1 MGRQM
6 FGYALK
12 VNGAGKR
19 KNPASRG
26 IIYVLLVLL
35 VACETPGSAPGET
48 TYSVFFTPADHIE
61 QLLEKNDLEAA
72 SEVYANQR
80 QYFAEKSEGRRTVA
94 DKLVKRLIKL
104 LVPKAES
111 AKGALDDI
119 SWPSAYERWND
130 VKAVLKNADNVI
142 KDLEGHAILLE
153 PASRPAILDSL
164 KKHLAELEGQI
175 DGSVADIFTEY
186 PLTTAPNFFER
197 YPTWVDAG
205 EHFKK
210 HGEIWRTHLDNA
222 DADALLYIYK
232 TYKAELSQQLKSDL
246 GRRYYTAFINNNSV
260 GEKSD
265 FRTILK
271 AISATRATGI
281 VLDDIPGTRIVL
293 VEVTSRTLLKEGQ
306 IEFPIGV
313 DVDLP
318 FKAEKSDLDTAFGGS
333 VAKNADIL
341 VLIDVAAARTDREIV
356 AYEKVSSEFR
366 SGTRTEPNPDYNL
379 AQNEVNQARFGVQ
392 QAAMNSASTN
402 AQYCYGYGCLGK
414 ALAQVANGIAAA
426 AARKKVEEAMA
437 QLQSTPMIL
446 EKPVYSPYKFQ
457 KATIDVAKEA
467 TVHYYV
473 IDRLSRTYLR
483 DTFDLRQKQTFTVA
497 YKVHEKDRN
506 RYAQLSGTDKEEDVV
521 AFEEDTV
528 DVKLSSIL
536 EQFSDKVVQIRPL
549 PSLADIRAE
558 VLTDKNRAL
567 AAYRKR
573 QFKAVPKD
581 DRRFDSVVVVFSPTG
596 SIGTGFFVR
605 DDTVLTNYHV
615 IEGSKFV
622 EMKLFNGQET
632 FGRII
637 ANDIRLDLALI
648 KVQARGKPVAF
659 FSDRDLP
666 LGGTVEAIGHP
677 TGLEFSISR
686 GIISALRKM
695 KSSYLEGGKT
705 IRFIQTDT
713 AINPG
718 NSGGPLFLGDKVV
731 GVNTQKLAATELE
744 GLSFAIHFSEVLDFL
759 KKKGI
764 AIRTGS

>member
-1 MGRQM
+1 MGRLM

-12 VNGAGKR
+12 VNEGGKL

-35 VACETPGSAPGET
+35 VACETPGSAPGEA
-48 TYSVFFTPADHIE
+48 TYSVFFSPESHIE

-72 SEVYANQR
+72 SEVYENQR
-80 QYFAEKSEGRRTVA
+80 QYFAEKSEGRRAVA
-94 DKLVKRLIKL
+94 DKLVERLVKKL
-104 LVPKAES
+104 TPKAES
-111 AKGALDDI
+111 AKGALDNI

-130 VKAVLKNADNVI
+130 IRAALKNAGNVI
-142 KDLEGHAILLE
+142 KDIEGHAILLE
-153 PASRPAILDSL
+153 TAYRPAILDSL

-175 DGSVADIFTEY
+175 DGSVVDILTEY
-186 PLTTAPNFFER
+186 PLATAPNFFAR
-197 YPTWVDAG
+197 YPVWVDAG
-205 EHFKK
+205 EHFEN
-210 HGEIWRTHLDNA
+210 HGEIWRAHLDNA

-232 TYKAELSQQLKSDL
+232 TYKAELSQQLKADL
-246 GRRYYTAFINNNSV
+246 GRRYYAALLKNES
-260 GEKSD
+260 EEKKSD
-265 FRTILK
+265 FRAILK
-271 AISATRATGI
+271 AIKATRAAEMVI
-281 VLDDIPGTRIVL
+281 DDIPGSRIVL
-293 VEVTSRTLLKEGQ
+293 VEVTSRTLLEEGQ
-306 IEFPIGV
+306 IEFPVAV

-318 FKAEKSDLDTAFGGS
+318 FNAEKSDLDTAFGGS
-333 VAKNADIL
+333 VAKHADIL
-341 VLIDVAAARTDREIV
+341 VLIDVAAARVDREIV
-356 AYEKVSSEFR
+356 AYEKVSSEFQ

-392 QAAMNSASTN
+392 RAAMSSASTD

-414 ALAQVANGIAAA
+414 ALAQVANAIAAA

-437 QLQSTPMIL
+437 NLQSTPMTL

-473 IDRLSRTYLR
+473 IDRLSKTYLR

-521 AFEEDTV
+521 AFEEGVV

-536 EQFSDKVVQIRPL
+536 EQFSDKAAQIRPL

-581 DRRFDSVVVVFSPTG
+581 DRRFESVVVVFSPTG
-596 SIGTGFFVR
+596 SYGSGFFVR
-605 DDTVLTNYHV
+605 DDLVLTNYHV

-622 EMKLFNGQET
+622 ELKLFNGQET
-632 FGRII
+632 FGKII

-648 KVQARGKPVAF
+648 KVQARGKPAAF

-677 TGLEFSISR
+677 KGLEFSISR
-686 GIISALRKM
+686 GIISGLRKI
-695 KSSYLEGGKT
+695 KSNYVEGGKA

-713 AINPG
+713 AVNPG

-764 AIRTGS
+764 AIGTGS